1 MESFSFLTNL
11 SFLWTVGVPF
21 LIALTVLVFV
31 HELGHYLVAR
41 WNRVRV
47 EVFSIGFGTELKGW
61 TDRSGTRWKICAI
74 PLGGYV
80 KMFGESETVVDQ
92 GKNEPRPMSPEEMDV
107 SFHHKSL
114 LQRAAIVFA
123 GPFVNYLFAVIA
135 FAILFMA
142 TGVPQTD
149 PNEPLPA
156 VVGSVSSGSPAAQAG
171 LQPGDQI
178 VSAGGQSI
186 QLFSDLQRV
195 VRANPGTS
203 LPLVIKRGEQEIR
216 LTVVPAPRE
225 STDSSGAKVVHGQL
239 GVTADPGKVEYVRQS
254 PLQAVW
260 LGIERTYIVT
270 VRILAY
276 IRDVFIGEQAAN
288 EVGGIL
294 RIAQMS
300 GQVAELGIANYV
312 TFLAVLS
319 INLGLINLFPIP
331 LLDGGHLAFY
341 AIEAIRGRPLGPR
354 AQEYGFR
361 IGLALVIALFLFA
374 TWNDLVHLKFF
385 EFIANLFT

>member
-1 MESFSFLTNL
+1 MEAFSFLTNI
-11 SFLWTVGVPF
+11 SFLWKVGIPF
-21 LIALTVLVFV
+21 LVALTVLVFV

-80 KMFGESETVVDQ
+80 KMFGESEGVLDPRT
-92 GKNEPRPMSPEEMDV
+92 KETRPMSPEEMDV
-107 SFHHKSL
+107 SFHHKTL

-123 GPFVNYLFAVIA
+123 GPFVNYVFAVLA
-135 FAILFMA
+135 FAVLFMTA
-142 TGVPQTD
+142 GMPQTD

-156 VVGSVSSGSPAAQAG
+156 IVGSVSSGSPAEQAG
-171 LQPGDQI
+171 LRMGDRI
-178 VSAGGQSI
+178 VSASGEKI
-186 QLFSDLQRV
+186 QLFSDLQRI
-195 VRANPGTS
+195 VRASPGTP
-203 LPLVIKRGEQEIR
+203 LPLVVIR
-216 LTVVPAPRE
+216 DGGQIELTVTPVPRE
-225 STDSSGAKVVHGQL
+225 TTDRSGTKVTHGQL

-254 PLQAVW
+254 PWHAVW
-260 LGIERTYIVT
+260 LGIERSYLVT

-276 IRDVFIGEQAAN
+276 IRDVFAGSQPAD

-300 GQVAELGIANYV
+300 GQVAELGVANYV

-319 INLGLINLFPIP
+319 INLGLINLFPVP

-341 AIEAIRGRPLGPR
+341 GIEAIRGRPLGPR

>member
-1 MESFSFLTNL
+1 MEASSIMSNVSFI
-11 SFLWTVGVPF
+11 WEIGVPF
-21 LIALTVLVFV
+21 LVALSVLVFV

-41 WNRVRV
+41 WNGVRI

-61 TDRSGTRWKICAI
+61 TDRHGTRWKICAI

-80 KMFGESETVVDQ
+80 KMFGESETVEDERTKDQ
-92 GKNEPRPMSPEEMDV
+92 RPLTPEEIAV
-107 SFHHKSL
+107 SFHHKTIG
-114 LQRAAIVFA
+114 QRAAIVVA
-123 GPFVNYLFAVIA
+123 GPLVNYIFAIVA
-135 FAILFMA
+135 FAMLFMA
-142 TGVPQTD
+142 VGMPKTD
-149 PNEPLPA
+149 TTEPLPA
-156 VVGSVSSGSPAAQAG
+156 VIGSIEPRSAAEQAG
-171 LQPGDQI
+171 LKVGDRI
-178 VSAGGQSI
+178 VGAGGEKI
-186 QLFSDLQRV
+186 TLFSDLQRI

-203 LPLVIKRGEQEIR
+203 LPLTLVRGGAEMR
-216 LTVVPAPRE
+216 VDVVPATRE
-225 STDSSGAKVVHGQL
+225 SKDRAGAKVTQGQL
-239 GVTADPGKVEYVRQS
+239 GVSADPGPIEYVRQA
-254 PLQAVW
+254 PHQAVW
-260 LGIERTYIVT
+260 LGIERTYVVT

-276 IRDVFIGEQAAN
+276 IRDVIVGTQSAE

-300 GQVAELGIANYV
+300 GQVAELGIANYL

-319 INLGLINLFPIP
+319 INLGLINLFPVP

-341 AIEAIRGRPLGPR
+341 VIEAIRGRPLGAR

-361 IGLALVIALFLFA
+361 VGLVLVLALFLFA

>member
-1 MESFSFLTNL
+1 MNYLASFLHGG
-11 SFLWTVGVPF
+11 FFYVGVF
-21 LIALTVLVFV
+21 LVVLTILVFV

-61 TDRSGTRWKICAI
+61 TDRAGTRWKICAI

-80 KMFGESETVVDQ
+80 KMFGESESVVDERT
-92 GKNEPRPMSPEEMDV
+92 KEPRAMSPEETDV

-123 GPFVNYLFAVIA
+123 GPFVNYLFAVVA
-135 FAILFMA
+135 FAILFMVA
-142 TGVPQTD
+142 GVPQTD
-149 PNEPLPA
+149 PNEPLPPI
-156 VVGSVSSGSPAAQAG
+156 VGSVASGSPAEQAG
-171 LQPGDQI
+171 LKIGDRI
-178 VSAGGQSI
+178 LSVEGEPLA
-186 QLFSDLQRV
+186 LFSDLQRI
-195 VRANPGTS
+195 VRARPSTS
-203 LPLVIKRGEQEIR
+203 LR
-216 LTVVPAPRE
+216 LTIEREGQELRLSAVPAARE
-225 STDSSGAKVVHGQL
+225 TTDSSGAKVVHGQL
-239 GVTADPGKVEYVRQS
+239 GITADPGKVEYVRQS
-254 PLQAVW
+254 PARSVW
-260 LGIERTYIVT
+260 LGVERTYIVT
-270 VRILAY
+270 ERILGY
-276 IRDVFIGEQAAN
+276 IRDVIVGKQSAE

-300 GQVAELGIANYV
+300 GQVAELGIANYI

-319 INLGLINLFPIP
+319 INLGLINLFPVP

-341 AIEAIRGRPLGPR
+341 AVEAIRGRPLGPR

>member
-1 MESFSFLTNL
+1 MESL
-11 SFLWTVGVPF
+11 SFLSNVSFIWEIGVPF
-21 LIALTVLVFV
+21 VVALSVLVFV

-41 WNRVRV
+41 WNDVRV

-61 TDRSGTRWKICAI
+61 TDRAGTRWKICAI

-80 KMFGESETVVDQ
+80 KMFGESETVTDETT
-92 GKNEPRPMSPEEMDV
+92 KDPRPLTQEEMAV
-107 SFHHKSL
+107 SFHHKTIR
-114 LQRAAIVFA
+114 QRAAIVFA
-123 GPFVNYLFAVIA
+123 GPLVNYIFAIVA

-142 TGVPQTD
+142 VGTPQTD

-156 VVGSVSSGSPAAQAG
+156 IVGSVAPKSAAEQAG
-171 LQPGDQI
+171 LKIGDKVVAI
-178 VSAGGQSI
+178 GTDKVS
-186 QLFSDLQRV
+186 LFADLQRV
-195 VRANPGTS
+195 VRANPGVE
-203 LPLVIKRGEQEIR
+203 LPITVMRGGAEVQ
-216 LTVVPAPRE
+216 LKVTPQARE
-225 STDSSGAKVVHGQL
+225 TNERSGAKVMIGQL
-239 GVTADPGKVEYVRQS
+239 GVTADPGPVEYVRQAPHS
-254 PLQAVW
+254 AIW
-260 LGIERTYIVT
+260 LGLERTYIVT
-270 VRILAY
+270 ARILGY
-276 IRDVFIGEQAAN
+276 IRDVVVGTQSAD

-319 INLGLINLFPIP
+319 INLGLINLFPVP

-341 AIEAIRGRPLGPR
+341 AAEAIRGKPLGAR

-361 IGLALVIALFLFA
+361 LGLVLVIALFLFA
-374 TWNDLVHLKFF
+374 TWNDLVHLRFF

>member
-1 MESFSFLTNL
+1 MEASSFMSNVSFI
-11 SFLWTVGVPF
+11 WEIGVPF
-21 LIALTVLVFV
+21 LVALSVLVFV

-41 WNRVRV
+41 WNGVRI

-61 TDRSGTRWKICAI
+61 TDRHGTRWKICAI

-80 KMFGESETVVDQ
+80 KMFGESETVADERTKDQ
-92 GKNEPRPMSPEEMDV
+92 RPLTPEEIAV
-107 SFHHKSL
+107 SFHHKSIG
-114 LQRAAIVFA
+114 QRAAIVVA
-123 GPFVNYLFAVIA
+123 GPLVNYIFAIVA
-135 FAILFMA
+135 FAILFMVV
-142 TGVPQTD
+142 GMPKTD
-149 PNEPLPA
+149 TTAPLPA
-156 VVGSVSSGSPAAQAG
+156 VIGSIEPKSAAEQAG
-171 LQPGDQI
+171 LKVGDRI
-178 VSAGGQSI
+178 VAAGDEKIS
-186 QLFSDLQRV
+186 LFSDLQRI

-203 LPLVIKRGEQEIR
+203 LVLTLVRGGAEMR
-216 LTVVPAPRE
+216 VDVVPAIRE
-225 STDSSGAKVVHGQL
+225 SKDRAGARVTQGQL
-239 GVTADPGKVEYVRQS
+239 GVSADPGPIEYVRQA
-254 PLQAVW
+254 PHQAIW
-260 LGIERTYIVT
+260 LGMERTYVVT

-276 IRDVFIGEQAAN
+276 IRDVVVGTQSAE

-319 INLGLINLFPIP
+319 INLGLINLFPVP

-341 AIEAIRGRPLGPR
+341 IIEAIRGRPLGAR

-361 IGLALVIALFLFA
+361 VGLALVLALFLFA

-385 EFIANLFT
+385 EFIANLLT

>member
-1 MESFSFLTNL
+1 MEASSFMSNVSFI
-11 SFLWTVGVPF
+11 WEIGVPF
-21 LIALTVLVFV
+21 LVALSVLVFV

-41 WNRVRV
+41 WNGVRV

-61 TDRSGTRWKICAI
+61 TDRAGTRWKICAI

-80 KMFGESETVVDQ
+80 KMFGESETIADEVTKDQ
-92 GKNEPRPMSPEEMDV
+92 RPLTPEEVAV
-107 SFHHKSL
+107 SFHHKSIA
-114 LQRAAIVFA
+114 QRAAIVVA
-123 GPFVNYLFAVIA
+123 GPLVNYIFAIIA

-142 TGVPQTD
+142 VGMPQTD
-149 PNEPLPA
+149 TTAPLPA
-156 VVGSVSSGSPAAQAG
+156 IIGSIAPGSAAEKAG
-171 LQPGDQI
+171 LKVGDR
-178 VSAGGQSI
+178 VVVAGDEKI
-186 QLFSDLQRV
+186 TLFSDLQRIV
-195 VRANPGTS
+195 QASPAMS
-203 LPLVIKRGEQEIR
+203 LPLTLVRDGSELR
-216 LTVVPAPRE
+216 LTVVPSARE
-225 STDSSGAKVVHGQL
+225 ISERSGGKITRGQL
-239 GVTADPGKVEYVRQS
+239 GVTADPGPIEYVRQA
-254 PLQAVW
+254 PHQAIW
-260 LGIERTYIVT
+260 MGIERTYVVT

-276 IRDVFIGEQAAN
+276 IRDVVVGTQSAE

-319 INLGLINLFPIP
+319 INLGLINLFPVP

-341 AIEAIRGRPLGPR
+341 AIEAIRGRPLGAR

-361 IGLALVIALFLFA
+361 LGLVLVLALFVFA

-385 EFIANLFT
+385 EFIANLLT